1 MTYVFFVFLLLNLA
15 CAYRTGAKHKLTLV
29 SPGKYKVD
37 SKVASD
43 HEESS
48 EDDTSKE
55 ESLAKEL
62 ATISDS
68 NGLYQS
74 RSWKFLDKYG
84 NAQVKGLYPVQ
95 VMGRGP
101 FNQGAFN
108 LVRQPVLHPFAGS
121 SSHHSL
127 VIETVDYRGRQD
139 SLFFVLETL
148 GLRANPVV
156 PSPSATKKSREYRQF
171 VRDNTV
177 LKITKN
183 TYRIL
188 GPFASKTALTKF
200 YRRGLKLTAFFR
212 SYCIDPDYR
221 QVLGTDSVQGNVLS
235 KVVGERL
242 VTISDV
248 AKAIAFVSSKFPVFA
263 TAEKLNPL
271 AAFIASRCPNGQPA
285 DAHWES
291 HWFCKTVYNCHT
303 QLAVILDCLKHQCDQ
318 GYLRQVLD
326 DAKLLMQ
333 SPAFS
338 QPPPQDEFFDE
349 VWDIAANKTSIIK
362 E

>member
-1 MTYVFFVFLLLNLA
+1 MMYVFFVFFLLNLA
-15 CAYRTGAKHKLTLV
+15 SASRTVGKFNLTLV
-29 SPGKYKVD
+29 SPGKNEVD
-37 SKVASD
+37 
-43 HEESS
+43 
-48 EDDTSKE
+48 E
-55 ESLAKEL
+55 ESLAKAL
-62 ATISDS
+62 ATASDS

-101 FNQGAFN
+101 LNKGAAN
-108 LVRQPVLHPFAGS
+108 LVRQPVVYPFAATT
-121 SSHHSL
+121 SHHSL
-127 VIETVDYRGRQD
+127 VIETADYRGRQD

-156 PSPSATKKSREYRQF
+156 PSPSSLEKARKYRQF

-188 GPFASKTALTKF
+188 GPFGSKTALRKV
-200 YRRGLKLTAFFR
+200 YNRGLKLEMLFDSDCT
-212 SYCIDPDYR
+212 DPDYR
-221 QVLGTDSVQGNVLS
+221 QVLGKDSARGNLLS
-235 KVVGERL
+235 KVVGKRII
-242 VTISDV
+242 TISDV

-263 TAEKLNPL
+263 TAEKLDPL
-271 AAFIASRCPNGQPA
+271 RAFIASRYSSGKAA
-285 DAHWES
+285 DSSWES
-291 HWFCKTVYNCHT
+291 YWSSKTVYNCHT
-303 QLAVILDCLKHQCDQ
+303 QLAAILDCLKHSCDE
-318 GYLRQVLD
+318 GYLTTLLD
-326 DAKLLMQ
+326 DAVLFIK

-338 QPPPQDEFFDE
+338 QLPPQDEFFDE
-349 VWDIAANKTSIIK
+349 VWDITANKTVVK